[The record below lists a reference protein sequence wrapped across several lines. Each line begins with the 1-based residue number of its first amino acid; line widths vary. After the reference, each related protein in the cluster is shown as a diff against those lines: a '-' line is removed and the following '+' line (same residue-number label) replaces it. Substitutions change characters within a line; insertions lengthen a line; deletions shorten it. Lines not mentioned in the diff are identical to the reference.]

1 MRDRDAERL
10 DRQVN
15 RISNELPSV
24 AGGFLRWLTGSSSG
38 WVRVPVGLLLII
50 FGVFGFLPVLG
61 FWMVPLGV
69 PAACARHPL
78 PSTTDTTGAALV
90 GKKMDQMEASIQ
102 AITGLVRLGPDG
114 LNFAIALPTKFELVV
129 NLKTAKAIG
138 LVVPPALLSR
148 ADEVIE

>member
-15 RISNELPSV
+15 RTSNELPSV
-24 AGGFLRWLTGSSSG
+24 AGDFLRWLRGSSSG

-69 PAACARHPL
+69 LLLAQDIPFLRRPIL
-78 PSTTDTTGAALV
+78 RALF
-90 GKKMDQMEASIQ
+90 GWKEN
-102 AITGLVRLGPDG
+102 G
-114 LNFAIALPTKFELVV
+114 
-129 NLKTAKAIG
+129 
-138 LVVPPALLSR
+138 
-148 ADEVIE
+148 

>member
-24 AGGFLRWLTGSSSG
+24 AGGFLRWLRGSSSG

-69 PAACARHPL
+69 LLLAQDIPFLRRPIL
-78 PSTTDTTGAALV
+78 
-90 GKKMDQMEASIQ
+90 
-102 AITGLVRLGPDG
+102 R
-114 LNFAIALPTKFELVV
+114 
-129 NLKTAKAIG
+129 
-138 LVVPPALLSR
+138 ALLWLERKWIKWKHRSR
-148 ADEVIE
+148 P

>member
-24 AGGFLRWLTGSSSG
+24 AGGFLRWLRGSSSG

-69 PAACARHPL
+69 LLLAQDIPFLRRPIL
-78 PSTTDTTGAALV
+78 WALV
-90 GKKMDQMEASIQ
+90 WLERKWIKWKHR
-102 AITGLVRLGPDG
+102 TGP
-114 LNFAIALPTKFELVV
+114 
-129 NLKTAKAIG
+129 
-138 LVVPPALLSR
+138 
-148 ADEVIE
+148 

>member
-24 AGGFLRWLTGSSSG
+24 AGGFLRWLRGSSSG

-69 PAACARHPL
+69 
-78 PSTTDTTGAALV
+78 
-90 GKKMDQMEASIQ
+90 
-102 AITGLVRLGPDG
+102 
-114 LNFAIALPTKFELVV
+114 
-129 NLKTAKAIG
+129 
-138 LVVPPALLSR
+138 LLLAQDIPFLR
-148 ADEVIE
+148 RPILRTLLWLERKWIKWKHRTRP

>member
-24 AGGFLRWLTGSSSG
+24 AGGFLRWLRGSSSG

-69 PAACARHPL
+69 LLLAQDIPFLRRPIL
-78 PSTTDTTGAALV
+78 RALFWLER
-90 GKKMDQMEASIQ
+90 KWIKWKH
-102 AITGLVRLGPDG
+102 RPK
-114 LNFAIALPTKFELVV
+114 P
-129 NLKTAKAIG
+129 
-138 LVVPPALLSR
+138 
-148 ADEVIE
+148 

>member
-69 PAACARHPL
+69 LLLAQDIPFLRRPIL
-78 PSTTDTTGAALV
+78 
-90 GKKMDQMEASIQ
+90 
-102 AITGLVRLGPDG
+102 R
-114 LNFAIALPTKFELVV
+114 
-129 NLKTAKAIG
+129 
-138 LVVPPALLSR
+138 ALLWLERKWIKWKHRSR
-148 ADEVIE
+148 P